1 MSRGGVTSRV
11 PAPTIGAMNRR
22 TAWLVALATLA
33 ACATAPGPRVHVE
46 ADATAPFA
54 TYRTFAFQYPLGVD
68 AGGYE
73 PAIGR
78 YLKAAARRELESK
91 GLRYDESAPDVRVNF
106 NARLSENSPMGAGAG
121 SYYSYRHGYYSAWS
135 AYPPMEA
142 PQSVGTINID
152 IVDVK
157 RSQLVW
163 EGTVVTAV
171 TDKMLTE
178 LQPAV
183 DQAMAAVFAKYPR

>member
-1 MSRGGVTSRV
+1 
-11 PAPTIGAMNRR
+11 
-22 TAWLVALATLA
+22 
-33 ACATAPGPRVHVE
+33 
-46 ADATAPFA
+46 
-54 TYRTFAFQYPLGVD
+54 
-68 AGGYE
+68 
-73 PAIGR
+73 
-78 YLKAAARRELESK
+78 
-91 GLRYDESAPDVRVNF
+91 
-106 NARLSENSPMGAGAG
+106 
-121 SYYSYRHGYYSAWS
+121 
-135 AYPPMEA
+135 MEA